1 MAADTLKS
9 FSITNLDTV
18 PVAPNTTGE
27 PGGKGYMV
35 TVDDMV
41 TVSATG
47 IGTLASTYRLIRFP
61 TNAKIKSLVIATNK
75 ALDSHS
81 SSTLAFDLNVVFSD
95 STIDG
100 TSTALQ
106 GMMPTTAN
114 TGSVLSVAAAY
125 TATTEN
131 KLFGTVTPT
140 SNTAAYGPTDVILN
154 GMGTVYPLIGSTTNV
169 WGTLAANPETAYGI
183 VNSPLWALFGFTV
196 DPGGMFDLLAYVST
210 AATTGVAGQLW
221 ARMTYVV

>member
-27 PGGKGYMV
+27 PGGPGYSK

-41 TVSATG
+41 TVTATG
-47 IGTLASTYRLIRFP
+47 IATLASTYRLIRFP
-61 TNAKIKSLVIATNK
+61 TNAKIKALTVATNK

-106 GMMPTTAN
+106 G
-114 TGSVLSVAAAY
+114 
-125 TATTEN
+125 
-131 KLFGTVTPT
+131 
-140 SNTAAYGPTDVILN
+140 
-154 GMGTVYPLIGSTTNV
+154 
-169 WGTLAANPETAYGI
+169 
-183 VNSPLWALFGFTV
+183 
-196 DPGGMFDLLAYVST
+196 
-210 AATTGVAGQLW
+210 
-221 ARMTYVV
+221 